1 MKKFLFG
8 RVMDTIN
15 KREELLKGRFAE
27 AEQKSIDA
35 DAKKTEY
42 EQKLSDAKTK
52 AEELIE
58 EAHGTAAAQRE
69 KILAEAEEDAAA
81 IREKAKSSI
90 EADRERAVKEVQ
102 AQVGI
107 LAVAAARK
115 VLEAGEKKGEK
126 A

>member
-1 MKKFLFG
+1 MINIYPPSIIFTVINVLFLFFIMKKFLFG

-81 IREKAKSSI
+81 IREKAKSS
-90 EADRERAVKEVQ
+90 
-102 AQVGI
+102 
-107 LAVAAARK
+107 
-115 VLEAGEKKGEK
+115 
-126 A
+126 